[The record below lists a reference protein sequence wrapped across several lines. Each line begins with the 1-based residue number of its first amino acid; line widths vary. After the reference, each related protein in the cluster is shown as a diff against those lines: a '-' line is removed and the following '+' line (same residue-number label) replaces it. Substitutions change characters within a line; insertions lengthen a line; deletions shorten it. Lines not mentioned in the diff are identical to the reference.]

1 MTTIVVGVNNQATAL
16 AAFSRAKSLA
26 QLTDANLHLVYAV
39 DAGDTAAEATARRH
53 AEGLLESLA
62 LSSGH
67 PVAVHV
73 IAGKP
78 HDAILQV
85 ASQQHADLVVIGNKG
100 LTKHGRFT
108 REVPALVLRGATCSV
123 LVVDT
128 ATGST
133 AGKDSTPSHPFG

>member
-16 AAFSRAKSLA
+16 AAFTRAKSLA
-26 QLTDANLHLVYAV
+26 QLTDADLHLVYAV

-62 LSSGH
+62 LSSGR
-67 PVAVHV
+67 PVVVHV
-73 IAGKP
+73 NAGKP

-85 ASQQHADLVVIGNKG
+85 AGKQHADLVVIGNKG
-100 LTKHGRFT
+100 LTKRGRFT
-108 REVPALVLRGATCSV
+108 REVPALVLRHATCSV

-128 ATGST
+128 ASASMT
-133 AGKDSTPSHPFG
+133 AKDSSPSKPFG